1 MEVNM
6 WCAREV
12 NDVVQFFQH
21 DDPIPE
27 GAVRD
32 GAAYWMDRVLN
43 GFNIEYL
50 MIEDGA
56 VVEMSYDEKAIVD
69 DYNAKIDAEI
79 LANKVAQD
87 ALDEQN
93 RLANEALEQAKQDE
107 LEAFYDQYLDYC
119 YAVTGNR
126 VKAGFDELD
135 TALTTLKATDALR
148 ALELSNIGFKLNA
161 IGTRINGINWW
172 DNCPNE

>member
-1 MEVNM
+1 M

-12 NDVVQFFQH
+12 NDVIQFFQH

-50 MIEDGA
+50 TIDDGA
-56 VVEMSYDEKAIVD
+56 VVEMNDEEKAIVD
-69 DYNAKIDAEI
+69 ARNAQIAAEI

-87 ALDEQN
+87 AIDEQN
-93 RLANEALEQAKQDE
+93 RLAQEAIEQAKQTE
-107 LEAFYDQYLDYC
+107 LNAFYNQYLDYC
-119 YAVTGNR
+119 YTVTGDR

-135 TALTTLKATDALR
+135 IHLTTLKATDPLR

-161 IGTRINGINWW
+161 VGQRLNGLNWW
-172 DNCPNE
+172 DDCPNE

>member
-1 MEVNM
+1 M

-32 GAAYWMDRVLN
+32 GAAYWMDKVLN

-50 MIEDGA
+50 IINDGA
-56 VVEMSYDEKAIVD
+56 VVEMTEEEKAIVD
-69 DYNAKIDAEI
+69 AYNAQIDAEI

-93 RLANEALEQAKQDE
+93 RLAREALEQAKQAE
-107 LEAFYDQYLDYC
+107 LEAFYNQYLDYC
-119 YAVTGNR
+119 YAVTGER
-126 VKAGFDELD
+126 TKAGFDELEI
-135 TALTTLKATDALR
+135 ALKTLKLTDPLK
-148 ALELSNIGFKLNA
+148 ALELSSIGLNLNA
-161 IGTRINGINWW
+161 KGQFLMGIKWW
-172 DNCPNE
+172 NQI

>member
-32 GAAYWMDRVLN
+32 GAAYWMDKVLN

-50 MIEDGA
+50 IINDGA
-56 VVEMSYDEKAIVD
+56 VVEMTEEEKAIVD
-69 DYNAKIDAEI
+69 AYNAQIAAEI

-93 RLANEALEQAKQDE
+93 RIANEALEQARQAE
-107 LEAFYDQYLDYC
+107 LEAFYNQYLDYC

-126 VKAGFDELD
+126 VKAGFDELT
-135 TALTTLKATDALR
+135 TALTTLKATDPLS
-148 ALELSNIGFKLNA
+148 ALELSSIGLNLNA
-161 IGTRINGINWW
+161 KGQFLIGLNWY
-172 DNCPNE
+172 DRCPNE